1 MSLTNMHE
9 SLSRTGE
16 WREYR
21 HPSGE
26 TLGFRFIR
34 SKRRTIALYV
44 HRDGSVM
51 VRAPM
56 RAPFAE
62 IHLFMLERWDW
73 LHRQIL
79 RFREEPAPRQQ
90 VYRHGESIL
99 HLGEEVTLKVNA
111 AVRSRALLKDGELH
125 LAVPEGAVADP
136 GALAA
141 VVETWQRRQAR
152 QVFPLRLAFCHEQ
165 MKELSLP
172 FPELKIRK
180 MRSRWGSCSR
190 KAEITLN
197 LELIR
202 MPPEC
207 IDYVITHELCHLVE
221 FNHSPQFYELQSHF
235 LPDWKERRRQ
245 LEDLA
250 RR

>member
-1 MSLTNMHE
+1 MPE
-9 SLSRTGE
+9 VRARPGE
-16 WREYR
+16 WQEYR
-21 HPSGE
+21 HESGE
-26 TLGFRFIR
+26 TLDFRFIR

-62 IHLFMLERWDW
+62 VYLFMRERWDW
-73 LHRQIL
+73 MQRQL
-79 RFREEPAPRQQ
+79 QRFRDEPAPRRI

-99 HLGEEVTLKVNA
+99 HLGEEIRLHVQA
-111 AVRSRALLKDGELH
+111 ALRSRALLREGELH
-125 LAVPEGAVADP
+125 LAVPAVSIEDP
-136 GALAA
+136 DVLAA
-141 VVETWQRRQAR
+141 VVESWQRRQAR
-152 QVFPLRLAFCHEQ
+152 QVFALRLASCHER

-172 FPELKIRK
+172 FPELRIRK

-190 KAEITLN
+190 RAEITLN

-202 MPPEC
+202 MPLDC

-221 FNHSPQFYELQSHF
+221 FNHSARFYELQSRF
-235 LPDWKERRRQ
+235 FPDWKERRRQ
-245 LEDLA
+245 LEELG